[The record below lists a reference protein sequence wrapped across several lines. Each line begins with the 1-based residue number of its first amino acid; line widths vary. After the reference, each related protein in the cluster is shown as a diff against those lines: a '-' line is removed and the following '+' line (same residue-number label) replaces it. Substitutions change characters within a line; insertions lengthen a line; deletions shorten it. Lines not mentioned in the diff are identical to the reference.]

1 MEDPTMGADQEH
13 KKPVQQENPPQ
24 QTQEAPDMPQ
34 RGDGEKSNQIER
46 PGEHEKQQR
55 DQRG

>member
-1 MEDPTMGADQEH
+1 MGADQEH
-13 KKPVQQENPPQ
+13 KKPAQQENSPQ

-34 RGDGEKSNQIER
+34 RSDGEKSNQIEQ